1 MRLKRKGI
9 FPLKIFTKDIAWL
22 SNLEMSDFFST
33 IKQSM
38 FALITCAFVGI
49 IAGMYLTS
57 MVDFLVILPGLLTM
71 VPATIDMRGNIY
83 ASMGSRIS
91 TGLHTGEI
99 TPTLRRS
106 KLVPENVYST
116 LIQTVVMAI
125 AIAFFAMV
133 IGLIIGMETIGFM
146 HLFFISLFGSLIAGI
161 GLTITTIFISIYS
174 FKKGLNPDN
183 VTTPVITSIGD
194 ILNVLSLFA
203 VGIISL
209 SLSREFMNF
218 SSLII
223 GVLIVVFSIYSLRN
237 SDYGKKIVKDS
248 VAILAF
254 CAFLGT
260 LAGVLLDDNL
270 AFIDVFPLLLVLT
283 PLFNGTNGNIGGILS
298 ARISTSFHLGQAE
311 ITLLP
316 QKEMLKE
323 FSYVFVLY
331 VLLFPLLAVLAFVM
345 SIVIN
350 IPHMEFFDVF
360 KITILVAV
368 LSSVVTMLSSYYL
381 TYFSVRTKIDPDNVV
396 IPIVTSVMDIAS
408 VYILLVVAAFVLF

>member
-1 MRLKRKGI
+1 MQLKRKRI
-9 FPLKIFTKDIAWL
+9 SKIKISTKYLAWL
-22 SNLEMSDFFST
+22 SHLELSDFFST

-38 FALITCAFVGI
+38 FALIVCAFVGI
-49 IAGMYLTS
+49 IAGIYLTS
-57 MVDFLVILPGLLTM
+57 MIDFLVILPGLLTM

-99 TPTLRRS
+99 TPALRGS
-106 KLVPENVYST
+106 KLIPDNVYST

-125 AIAFFAMV
+125 AIAFFAMF

-161 GLTITTIFISIYS
+161 GLTITTLFISIYS

-203 VGIISL
+203 VGIVSL
-209 SLSREFMNF
+209 SLSRGFMTY
-218 SSLII
+218 SSLITGI
-223 GVLIVVFSIYSLRN
+223 IIVVFSVYSLRY
-237 SDYGKKIVKDS
+237 SDYGKKVVKDS

-254 CAFLGT
+254 CALLGT
-260 LAGVLLDDNL
+260 LAGVLLDDNIG
-270 AFIDVFPLLLVLT
+270 FIDVFPLLLVLT

-311 ITLLP
+311 INLLP
-316 QKEMLKE
+316 EKDMLKE

-331 VLLFPLLAVLAFVM
+331 VLLFPLLAILAFLM
-345 SIVIN
+345 SMIID
-350 IPHMEFFDVF
+350 IPQMGFFDVF
-360 KITILVAV
+360 MITILVAV
-368 LSSVVTMLSSYYL
+368 LSSLVTMLSSYYL
-381 TYFSVRTKIDPDNVV
+381 TYFSVKTKIDPDNVV
-396 IPIVTSVMDIAS
+396 IPIVTSLMDIAS
-408 VYILLVVAAFVLF
+408 VYILLLVATLVLL